1 MIQLLFYVLVA
12 ETALIMLL
20 FLKNPFKKFG
30 LMGLDRVKR
39 GRGPIIV
46 KTIAA
51 TVFIVMCSSIYS
63 IAEIQKR
70 AFDVGSLTPTDEV
83 LLGRNLLE
91 VSFMGFVLLLA
102 LIIDRAHHYLRELR
116 ALRKNAEAAKK
127 EENNRGSDE
136 LKELEEENTSLRLK
150 INKVMENSSEKQDKA
165 FEDEVSALKEKIKQ
179 LESEI
184 EMKDKGI
191 KGAEASAMALKK
203 QSDGFLLEYDRLLED
218 NQILRSQLQSIDW
231 NMSHSAGKKNM

>member
-20 FLKNPFKKFG
+20 LLKNPFKKFG

-39 GRGPIIV
+39 GKGPIVV

-51 TVFIVMCSSIYS
+51 TVFMVMCSSIYS

-70 AFDVGSLTPTDEV
+70 AFDSGSLTPTDEV
-83 LLGRNLLE
+83 IFGKNLLE

-116 ALRKNAEAAKK
+116 ALRKNAEAAKTEK
-127 EENNRGSDE
+127 RGFKDGKSGGSDE

-150 INKVMENSSEKQDKA
+150 I
-165 FEDEVSALKEKIKQ
+165 KQ
-179 LESEI
+179 LESEVARRD
-184 EMKDKGI
+184 KD
-191 KGAEASAMALKK
+191 SSKK
-203 QSDGFLLEYDRLLED
+203 QKVSENEVSDSD
-218 NQILRSQLQSIDW
+218 
-231 NMSHSAGKKNM
+231 GKKNM